1 MRRSMARGL
10 AALAIAF
17 GTVPAGSGTANA
29 AISDGAAV
37 SACGSSY
44 YVQRKATIGWGQDVT
59 VFLLYSASTKLN
71 CVVTMKHP
79 DMGWVYGA
87 ATALSAGIQAEGGSW
102 KTDPGDYKYYAG
114 PVYLSAPGKCVRFS
128 AYYEEY
134 GAGYSH
140 DINCTSPWGS
150 CG

>member
-1 MRRSMARGL
+1 MHKSITRGL
-10 AALAIAF
+10 ATLAIAF
-17 GTVPAGSGTANA
+17 GTLVTGAGVANA

-59 VFLLYSASTKLN
+59 VFLLYSSSTKLN

-79 DMGWVYGA
+79 DMGAEYGT
-87 ATALSAGIQAEGGSW
+87 ATELGAGIQAEGGSW
-102 KTDPGDYKYYAG
+102 KTDRKDYKYYAG

-128 AYYEEY
+128 AYYEEW
-134 GAGYSH
+134 GASLPH
-140 DINCTSPWGS
+140 DINYTSAWGN